1 VLHDRIVIVESVVRQ
16 LAAGWSSQIMV
27 SFYLDIDGRRYPRP
41 SDYAPHVEQLFRL
54 ARKSAEA
61 EGQHGVDAV
70 EADLSRIAGWLDSG
84 LDRKTTR
91 GVAVFSCQAQD
102 LFDVFSLPISVRDQ
116 VVVGR
121 GPDVAQLCAI
131 LATSEQSLV
140 VAVDRQ
146 RSRLLRLECGD
157 ADVDEREAPIDETA
171 RQVDTNV
178 ELGSFERRHEELA
191 RQHYRHVARAVADE
205 LEERPAAR
213 IVLCGQQESVARLE
227 EYLPERVVALIV
239 GRIALPLSSG
249 RAELARAASEIIR
262 AVRRQHQIELI
273 DELRA
278 RASEGAGT
286 VTGLAATLDAL
297 GAGQVETLVV
307 EEGFEARGGRCR
319 DCGQLVS
326 DGALCARCGAAPIP
340 MENVVDAAITE
351 AFTHHV
357 ALEFCEEADLAGL
370 GHIGAFERR

>member
-1 VLHDRIVIVESVVRQ
+1 VLHDRAVIVESVVRQ
-16 LAAGWSSQIMV
+16 LAAGWSSQIVV

-171 RQVDTNV
+171 RQVDTND
-178 ELGSFERRHEELA
+178 ELG
-191 RQHYRHVARAVADE
+191 
-205 LEERPAAR
+205 ERPAAR
-213 IVLCGQQESVARLE
+213 IVLCGQQESVAGLE
-227 EYLPERVVALIV
+227 GYLPERVVALIA
-239 GRIALPLSSG
+239 GRIALPLSGG

-319 DCGQLVS
+319 DCGQLVP
-326 DGALCARCGAAPIP
+326 DGALCTRCGAAPIP